1 MDMDNEVEN
10 MNLVDLHNHTL
21 HYIGDLRNV
30 IKLRIRINNAPQ
42 VCCTDSRYQKSKA
55 VNRHKRKTEPS
66 LRCTNSKT
74 IATFKKVHKDKP
86 DFRPITPEDFHTF
99 NELGGIEDCI
109 RDKFMPVL
117 SERQERELGW
127 KELRQ
132 TIGNAIGTHI
142 YSPKGMYLLHHAHI
156 SVDDPRLIAYYP
168 SLKHLTESIYAG
180 DANLRAVKVKLG
192 KYLTAYRGAL
202 NLSEVEV
209 KETVERYN
217 GHLASKVGWKVEF
230 IEHDDPD
237 GWFRVYANK
246 GEFASCMTG
255 KEAVRLYAHD
265 KSELRLAYIESGN
278 GNLVARCIV
287 RDKKATN
294 ATGYVRLYGESEDAR
309 VFLKSWLADNGYP
322 KQTSLEG
329 CLLPLVDADCG
340 DGDYVCPYI
349 DSGNSGAQ
357 RADITTIEGKKYL
370 MIGEEGDYKC
380 ENTDGTCVS
389 YDDDDDED
397 DDDYYH
403 CSDCGDRTHRDEI
416 TYVET
421 RDGDICDDCISSHYT
436 YAYNGSYEEYV
447 RNDDIATWSYDGSE
461 YTQEGLDH
469 FDLALC
475 DYDGEVY
482 PIAEMVETRGFGA
495 VHGQYV
501 IEVDRIDEEYF
512 HSRHVLNDDMHT
524 LSDGSTCHK
533 DDVDIYEAE
542 IANELD
548 EERPR
553 MFVLPATATAV
564 QLYAHN

>member
-1 MDMDNEVEN
+1 MDMNK
-10 MNLVDLHNHTL
+10 NLVEIWNEPLCDRASIRTS
-21 HYIGDLRNV
+21 IQ
-30 IKLRIRINNAPQ
+30 LRIHSNNAPQ
-42 VCCTDSRYQKSKA
+42 DCCTDSRFQKSKA

-86 DFRPITPEDFHTF
+86 DFRPITPEDFRTF

-117 SERQERELGW
+117 SEGQERELGW

-132 TIGNAIGTHI
+132 TLQNSIGT
-142 YSPKGMYLLHHAHI
+142 SFNDFNEPRGMYLLHHAHI
-156 SVDDPRLIAYYP
+156 SVEDPRLIAYYP

-180 DANLRAVKVKLG
+180 DPNLRAVKVKLG
-192 KYLTAYRGAL
+192 KYLTAYKDVL
-202 NLSEVEV
+202 NVSEVQI
-209 KETVERYN
+209 KDIVERYN
-217 GHLASKVGWKVEF
+217 GHLAAKVGWKVEF

-237 GWFRVYANK
+237 GWFKVYATK

-287 RDKKATN
+287 RDKEATN

-309 VFLKSWLADNGYP
+309 VFLRSWLADNGYP
-322 KQTSLEG
+322 KQTNLDG
-329 CLLPLVDADCG
+329 CLLPLVDADSG

-349 DSGNSGAQ
+349 DSGNSNAQ
-357 RADITTIEGKKYL
+357 MADITTIEGKKYL
-370 MIGEEGDYKC
+370 MIGECGDYKC
-380 ENTDGTCVS
+380 ENTDGTCSS
-389 YDDDDDED
+389 YEDDECD
-397 DDDYYH
+397 EDHYD

-421 RDGDICDDCISSHYT
+421 RDGDICDDCISRYYT

-475 DYDGEVY
+475 NYDDEVY

-495 VHGQYV
+495 VHMSCV

-512 HSRHVLNDDMHT
+512 HSRHVFNDDVHT

-553 MFVLPATATAV
+553 MFVIPATATAV

>member
-1 MDMDNEVEN
+1 MDMNK
-10 MNLVDLHNHTL
+10 NLVEIWNEPLCDRASIRTS
-21 HYIGDLRNV
+21 IQ
-30 IKLRIRINNAPQ
+30 LRIHSNNAPQ
-42 VCCTDSRYQKSKA
+42 DCCTDSRFQRSKA

-66 LRCTNSKT
+66 LRCSNKYY

-86 DFRPITPEDFHTF
+86 DFRPITLEDFHTF

-117 SERQERELGW
+117 SEGQERELGW

-132 TIGNAIGTHI
+132 TIGNAIGT
-142 YSPKGMYLLHHAHI
+142 YLNAPKGMYLLHHAHI

-180 DANLRAVKVKLG
+180 DPNLRAVKVKLG

-237 GWFRVYANK
+237 GWFKVYATK

-287 RDKKATN
+287 RDEGED
-294 ATGYVRLYGESEDAR
+294 TGYVRLYGESEDAR

-329 CLLPLVDADCG
+329 CLLPLVEASGG
-340 DGDYVCPYI
+340 DGEYVCPYI
-349 DSGNSGAQ
+349 DSGNSSAQ
-357 RADITTIEGKKYL
+357 MADTATIEGKRYL
-370 MIGEEGDYKC
+370 MIVECGDYKC

-389 YDDDDDED
+389 YEEDDED
-397 DDDYYH
+397 TSECD
-403 CSDCGDRTHRDEI
+403 DCGDRIDNDDITFIETNQRYVCECCRDNNYI
-416 TYVET
+416 W
-421 RDGDICDDCISSHYT
+421 
-436 YAYNGSYEEYV
+436 AYNGGEEENVPNSWSTWEYEGCNYT
-447 RNDDIATWSYDGSE
+447 ND
-461 YTQEGLDH
+461 GLDAA
-469 FDLALC
+469 DLAVC
-475 DYDGEVY
+475 DHDGEVH
-482 PIAEMVETRGFGA
+482 PSDEMVEVYIRGYLRLVFGD
-495 VHGQYV
+495 YV
-501 IEVDRIDEEYF
+501 VKVDNEHIALGDCMYQVF
-512 HSRHVLNDDMHT
+512 MDDVAT

-533 DDVDIYEAE
+533 DDVDHYEEE
-542 IANELD
+542 ILD

-553 MFVLPATATAV
+553 MFVIPATATAV

>member
-1 MDMDNEVEN
+1 MDKEVEN
-10 MNLVDLHNHTL
+10 LVYLYNYTMHE
-21 HYIGDLRNV
+21 ISDLREV
-30 IKLRIRINNAPQ
+30 IQLHIHSNDAPQ
-42 VCCTDSRYQKSKA
+42 VCCTYSTYQRNKA
-55 VNRHKRKTEPS
+55 VNRHRRQAARS

-86 DFRPITPEDFHTF
+86 DFRPITPEDFMPF
-99 NELGGIEDCI
+99 SLLGGIEDCI

-117 SERQERELGW
+117 SEGQERELGW

-132 TIGNAIGTHI
+132 TIGNAIGT
-142 YSPKGMYLLHHAHI
+142 YLNAPKGMYLLHHAHI

-180 DANLRAVKVKLG
+180 DANLRAVRVKLG

-237 GWFRVYANK
+237 GWFKVYATK
-246 GEFASCMTG
+246 GEFTSCMTG

-287 RDKKATN
+287 RDAEE

-322 KQTSLEG
+322 KQTSLDR
-329 CLLPLVDADCG
+329 CLLPLVDADYG

-349 DSGNSGAQ
+349 DSGNSSVQ
-357 RADITTIEGKKYL
+357 MADTATIEGKRYL
-370 MIGEEGDYKC
+370 MIVECGDYKC
-380 ENTDGTCVS
+380 ENTDGTCS
-389 YDDDDDED
+389 IYD
-397 DDDYYH
+397 DDDYYS
-403 CSDCGDRTHRDEI
+403 CSDCGDRTHQDEI
-416 TYVET
+416 TYVER
-421 RDGDICDDCISSHYT
+421 RDSDICDDCISRYYT
-436 YAYNGSYEEYV
+436 YAYNGRYVGEEYV

-469 FDLALC
+469 FNLALC
-475 DYDGEVY
+475 NYDGEVY

-512 HSRHVLNDDMHT
+512 HSRHVLNDDVHT

-553 MFVLPATATAV
+553 MFVIPATATAV

>member
-1 MDMDNEVEN
+1 MDMDKEVEN
-10 MNLVDLHNHTL
+10 LVYLYNHTL
-21 HYIGDLRNV
+21 HDIGDLRKV
-30 IKLRIRINNAPQ
+30 IQLHVHSNDAPQ
-42 VCCTDSRYQKSKA
+42 VCCTDSSYQRNKA
-55 VNRHKRKTEPS
+55 VNRHRRKTEPS
-66 LRCTNSKT
+66 RRCTNNKV
-74 IATFKKVHKDKP
+74 IATFKRIHKDKP

-117 SERQERELGW
+117 SEGQERELGW

-132 TIGNAIGTHI
+132 AIGNAIGT
-142 YSPKGMYLLHHAHI
+142 YLNAPKGMYLLHHAHI

-209 KETVERYN
+209 KETVEKYN

-237 GWFRVYANK
+237 GWFKVYATK

-287 RDKKATN
+287 RDAEED
-294 ATGYVRLYGESEDAR
+294 TGYVRLYGESEDAR
-309 VFLKSWLADNGYP
+309 VFLKSWLMGNGYP

-329 CLLPLVDADCG
+329 CLLPLVEASGG
-340 DGDYVCPYI
+340 DGEYVCPYI
-349 DSGNSGAQ
+349 DSGNSSAQ
-357 RADITTIEGKKYL
+357 MADTATIEGKRYL
-370 MIGEEGDYKC
+370 MIVECGDYKC

-389 YDDDDDED
+389 YEEDDDES
-397 DDDYYH
+397 DYCEC
-403 CSDCGDRTHRDEI
+403 CSTSQPYEST
-416 TYVET
+416 TYV
-421 RDGDICDDCISSHYT
+421 DDTSSSVCEDCLCRHYT
-436 YAYNGSYEEYV
+436 YAWTGRYQEYV
-447 RNDDIATWSYDGSE
+447 SNETATWRYQGDD
-461 YTQEGLDH
+461 YTSEGLEYN
-469 FDLALC
+469 DLGIC
-475 DYDGEVY
+475 DEDDAVY
-482 PIAEMVETRGFGA
+482 PSDEMVPTRDGGYIHTSHCTLVTHVDTETETNS
-495 VHGQYV
+495 VPTD
-501 IEVDRIDEEYF
+501 EV
-512 HSRHVLNDDMHT
+512 HT

-533 DDVDIYEAE
+533 YDVDHYEEE
-542 IANELD
+542 ILD